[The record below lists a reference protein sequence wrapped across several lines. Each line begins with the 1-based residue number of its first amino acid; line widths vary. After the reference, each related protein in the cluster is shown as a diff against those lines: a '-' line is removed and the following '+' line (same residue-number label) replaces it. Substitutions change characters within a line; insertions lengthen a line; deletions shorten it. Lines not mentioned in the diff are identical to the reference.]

1 MWLKLAGG
9 IVSPVVFFGVPLFG
23 GAQTLHW
30 PRAQLMVALSVVL
43 SAAAMLGVL
52 AKSPALL
59 DERYKSPLQPG
70 QPLADKIITPLI
82 GLTFIA
88 SLVFAARD
96 VFRYDLLGHP
106 PLPVAIVG
114 LALWIAAWIVITLAL
129 RANTFAAPIVKHQ
142 ADREQRVI
150 DRGPYALVR
159 HPMYSGALLMYVG
172 APLWLGS
179 YAATLGAI
187 VPMLPIVARLLV
199 EESTLRRELPGY
211 AEYAAR
217 VRWRLVPGIW

>member
-9 IVSPVVFFGVPLFG
+9 IVWPVVFFGAPLFG
-23 GAQTLHW
+23 GAWTFHW
-30 PRAQLMVALSVVL
+30 PRAQLFLALATALSAVT
-43 SAAAMLGVL
+43 MLGVMRTR
-52 AKSPALL
+52 PDLL
-59 DERYKSPLQPG
+59 DERYKAPVQRD

-82 GLTFIA
+82 VLSFAGF
-88 SLVFAARD
+88 LVFIPRD
-96 VFRYDLLGHP
+96 VFHYHLLGAP
-106 PLPVAIVG
+106 PLPLAIIG
-114 LALWIAAWIVITLAL
+114 LVMWSSAWLIGTLAL
-129 RANTFAAPIVKHQ
+129 AANSFAAPVVKHQ

-150 DRGPYALVR
+150 DRGPYAVVR

-172 APLWLGS
+172 AALWLGS

-187 VPMLPIVARLLV
+187 VPMIPIAARLLV

-211 AEYAAR
+211 LDYTSR

>member
-9 IVSPVVFFGVPLFG
+9 IVSPIVFFGAPLFG
-23 GAQTLHW
+23 GAQTFHW
-30 PRAQLMVALSVVL
+30 PRAQLLVALSVVL
-43 SAAAMLGVL
+43 SALAMFGVM

-59 DERYKSPLQPG
+59 DERYKSPLQHG

-82 GLTFIA
+82 ALTFIA
-88 SLVFAARD
+88 SLVFTARD
-96 VFRYDLLGHP
+96 VSHYDLLGHP
-106 PLPVAIVG
+106 PLPLAIVG

-129 RANTFAAPIVKHQ
+129 GANTFAAPIVKHQ

-150 DRGPYALVR
+150 DRGPYAIVR

-179 YAATLGAI
+179 YAATIGAI
-187 VPMLPIVARLLV
+187 VPMLPIIARLLV
-199 EESTLRRELPGY
+199 EESTLVRELPGY
-211 AEYAAR
+211 ADYAAR